1 MATDTLQPPSRAT
14 TLWAR
19 WHAPAGWAAG
29 ALALVTLPVF
39 WASTGSTPAA
49 VQYLIKWLP
58 TLLRGLLANI
68 EISVLAMALG
78 TLVGLVMGALSL
90 STAAWLRLAVRWYVL
105 AFRNAPVLVLVYFS
119 TYVFPFE
126 LQLHHWRLPFPDW
139 IKVVLGLAL
148 PASANVAEIFR
159 GAIQSIPSAQWEA
172 AQSLA
177 LPRRDIFRLVVLPQ
191 CLRRMLPPWMNLY
204 ASITMGTSL
213 ASLVG
218 VHDVVDAAQIA
229 SNTVARTDFTVLI
242 YASLLLLF
250 FAYCYPIARATQ
262 ALEARHARH

>member
-1 MATDTLQPPSRAT
+1 MAHDTHHPASGHDAP
-14 TLWAR
+14 LWP
-19 WHAPAGWAAG
+19 W
-29 ALALVTLPVF
+29 LT
-39 WASTGSTPAA
+39 AA
-49 VQYLIKWLP
+49 VVALLGLAAWTQLSASPPVALQQLAKWLP
-58 TLLRGLLANI
+58 TLLLGLGANI
-68 EISVLAMALG
+68 GISVLAMALG
-78 TLVGLVMGALSL
+78 TVAGLLIGALSL
-90 STAAWLRLAVRWYVL
+90 STLAPVRGGTRLYVQVL
-105 AFRNAPVLVLVYFS
+105 RNAPVLVLVYFS

-159 GAIQSIPSAQWEA
+159 GAVQSIPSAQWEA

-177 LPRRDIFRLVVLPQ
+177 LSRRDIFRLVVLPQ
-191 CLRRMLPPWMNLY
+191 CVRRMLPPWMNLY
-204 ASITMGTSL
+204 ASITMATSL

-229 SNTVARTDFTVLI
+229 SNTVSRTDFTVLI